1 MSISIS
7 DYAKNHTEL
16 VKDSDRINPAL
27 YNEYGVKSGFRNK
40 EGSGILAGLT
50 NISKIIAKKIST
62 ARWSRVMENFGIATT
77 KLMRS

>member
-1 MSISIS
+1 MSISRS

-50 NISKIIAKKIST
+50 NISKIIAKKYRRHDGAVSWRT
-62 ARWSRVMENFGIATT
+62 LVSQPRN
-77 KLMRS
+77 